1 MAKNKKKQKDLEP
14 EILNRK
20 ARHNYHIDDT
30 IEVGIKLLGTEIK
43 SIREGRISLAE
54 GYVRAQEQPPLLEVH
69 GIHIGEYGPAG
80 AGSLQHTPIRTRKL
94 LAHKREILKLAK
106 ASAAKGMTI
115 VPLKVYFKNG
125 FAKMLIGVA
134 RGKATYDKREDIK
147 EREAKRDI
155 DRALSKKIR

>member
-1 MAKNKKKQKDLEP
+1 MAKKKNKKDHEP

-30 IEVGIKLLGTEIK
+30 LEVGIKLLGTEIK
-43 SIREGRISLAE
+43 SIREGRISLGE
-54 GYVRAQEQPPLLEVH
+54 GYVRAQEQPPMLEIH
-69 GIHIGEYGPAG
+69 AIHIGEYGPAG
-80 AGSLQHTPIRTRKL
+80 GGSLQHTPTRTRKL
-94 LAHKREILKLAK
+94 LAHKREIVKLAR
-106 ASAAKGMTI
+106 ASSAKGMTI

-134 RGKATYDKREDIK
+134 RGKASFDKREDIK